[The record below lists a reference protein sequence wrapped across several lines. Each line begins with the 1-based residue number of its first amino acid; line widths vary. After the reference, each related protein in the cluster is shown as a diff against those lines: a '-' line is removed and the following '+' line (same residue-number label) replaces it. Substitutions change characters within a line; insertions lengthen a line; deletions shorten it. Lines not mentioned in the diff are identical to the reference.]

1 MRVSVLA
8 AAATMLLIGAGP
20 AGAQYGG
27 YGGGGYG
34 GGGYGYSNEY
44 GYQGGY
50 EQAPVQHCER
60 YVAYYRTKKVWY
72 DGGYGGGRYKYIKV
86 PVYKRRCHYN

>member
-1 MRVSVLA
+1 MRFTVLA
-8 AAATMLLIGAGP
+8 AAAALLLIGAAGP
-20 AGAQYGG
+20 AAAQY
-27 YGGGGYG
+27 GYG

-44 GYQGGY
+44 GYRGGY

-72 DGGYGGGRYKYIKV
+72 GGGYGGGYYKYIKV
-86 PVYKRRCHYN
+86 PVYKQRCYYN